1 MWKWNMRNGYRL
13 LHTTEYLDEI
23 CKKYQFP
30 SYFTCLCFAWL
41 DCIINAKKSLQPARD
56 LVFLLTR
63 SIKMYLRALSLS

>member
-30 SYFTCLCFAWL
+30 SNFTCLCFACGWT
-41 DCIINAKKSLQPARD
+41 ASLM
-56 LVFLLTR
+56 
-63 SIKMYLRALSLS
+63 IKRVYSLSESRYFF